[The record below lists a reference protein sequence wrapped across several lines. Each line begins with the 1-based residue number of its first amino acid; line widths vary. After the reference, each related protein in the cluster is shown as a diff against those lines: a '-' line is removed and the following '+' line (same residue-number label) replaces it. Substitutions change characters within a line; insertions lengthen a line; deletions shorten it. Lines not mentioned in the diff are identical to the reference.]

1 MEFVRTIATP
11 AAPSAVFEYLADFR
25 STTQWDPGT
34 VETHLIRGDGG
45 VGSEYRN
52 RSRFLGR
59 ETVLIYVVEEHRADS
74 RIVLRG
80 QNDTVRVRDTMTITP
95 AAGGRSEVTYRAKFA
110 FRGSA
115 RLLTPIL
122 WIALRRLVDS
132 AAHDLGRVLAT
143 LRS

>member
-25 STTQWDPGT
+25 STTEWDPGT
-34 VETHLIRGDGG
+34 VDTQLIHGDGG

-52 RSRFLGR
+52 LSRFLGR
-59 ETVLIYVVEEHRADS
+59 ETELIYVVEELRADS

-80 QNDTVRVRDTMTITP
+80 QNDTVRVRDTMTITS
-95 AAGGRSEVTYRAKFA
+95 AAGGGSEVSYRAEFT
-110 FRGSA
+110 FSGTA

-122 WIALRRLVDS
+122 WVALRRLVDS
-132 AAHDLGRVLAT
+132 AAHDLGGVLAT